1 MSKSIILSKT
11 FWINLISFIL
21 LWASS
26 LGDSVLTNTVWF
38 GAALYVLNLI
48 LNFLSNNTPIKPV
61 VDLTGIGISMK
72 FLIGFVNIAGLAVL
86 AYQYF
91 INNDIL
97 NPAPWLTM
105 VISLLTTLI
114 RALTAQPSRWRE

>member
-1 MSKSIILSKT
+1 MRKSVFRSST

-26 LGDSVLTNTVWF
+26 LGDSVLTASVWF
-38 GAALYVLNLI
+38 GASLYILNLI
-48 LNFLSNNTPIKPV
+48 LNLLRNNTPIKPV
-61 VDLTGIGISMK
+61 VDLTSIGISMK
-72 FLIGFVNIAGLAVL
+72 FLISFVNIGGLAVL

-91 INNDIL
+91 INHDLL

-105 VISLLTTLI
+105 LISLLTTLI
-114 RALTAQPSRWRE
+114 RVLTVQPARWRE

>member
-1 MSKSIILSKT
+1 MTKSVLLSKT

-38 GAALYVLNLI
+38 GATLYILNLI

-61 VDLTGIGISMK
+61 VDLTSIGISMK

-114 RALTAQPSRWRE
+114 RVLTAQPSRWRE